1 MAAKEPI
8 HSGHFMT
15 SNPHEVKPDEDDEDF
30 EVDVVDVDDSM
41 TDIAQE
47 KVARQDKELLK
58 DEKPVT
64 FYKFGPEKTQSIAID
79 VSLNKLKK
87 CINVAYMKLTTPKWK
102 DFKGLKMQWK
112 HRIRLNNV
120 IWRAYYM
127 EFRKPDKKKKT
138 PYCYFAVPDDDT
150 THTKIEGSVL
160 EGMYWKR
167 RMEAVCAQYKR
178 WRTYNRPAKKK
189 SKACCRKRENSCTCI
204 PSRPPQSQTPNMTSY
219 NDLFDVDEFDNEFT
233 NSLFESLNV
242 PFLFPNPKEIGPDSV
257 GNADIM
263 QPCLLS
269 LQPSIDEINLVNGV
283 DMNHADSHIILP
295 EVVPANL
302 QIPPYRPK
310 EYKEYKEYDNGS
322 MSMEYRNQ
330 QPTRQSSAVSQ
341 NVLMSTQMSQPL
353 YSRAIYDSV
362 AQLHHSSPQ
371 SFGNEDSSGRASSTI
386 SFGTST
392 PQPQTYMSPHIIAAV
407 SGSTVIQPS
416 PSPVFANSQTS
427 SPFSNHDSNVFRN
440 KFIMENNLH
449 HQQQQHQFWIN
460 SVQQQH
466 YLQNEQNRRAIQ
478 MLQSQAPHQSPL
490 GISPTM
496 GMSNGNMQF
505 GSTLLNLSNANT
517 ASSSTLTNLIQR
529 NNIMSNQQMHFMH
542 NNNSPLSRYLAPNNS
557 DIHQQQQQLQQTTL
571 PSPQQQI
578 SSSNQIS
585 GILQTKPNET
595 RLEYPYHNGFAQIK
609 MEKPFIKQQAETDSE
624 ISDDIYRSITNPASA
639 EPSGSTFSQLTP
651 SFQSLRT
658 ESQPSAQIFKSAST
672 GDTPANSAPPTT
684 QYSQRYNGRAQKR
697 VASNISTR
705 SSPNYTQVASTS
717 SSDAILSDS
726 ETNEKSDDIPKR
738 KRRATSSRTEQ
749 IDDSLHPEERKRI
762 LHLNAEKNRRNALK
776 DGFDMLTT
784 VIPAIE
790 EAGIKPTNAVVLNRA
805 AQYIRSLRTESERR
819 KEDLVTFKER
829 IEKMNAKIAMLQSN
843 LPSTCRSQ
851 SSSVANANMKNQI
864 EQSFDRH
871 VRNQSR
877 LNYRYW
883 LMAHTMRPLIQS
895 YAKSV
900 HTDSSDKQKVIASA
914 QKWLNENWNVASL
927 RPLAS
932 QMLIYLATEGNLL
945 KNSSAL
951 PEHVMK
957 EINKI
962 T

>member
-1 MAAKEPI
+1 
-8 HSGHFMT
+8 
-15 SNPHEVKPDEDDEDF
+15 
-30 EVDVVDVDDSM
+30 
-41 TDIAQE
+41 
-47 KVARQDKELLK
+47 LK

-204 PSRPPQSQTPNMTSY
+204 PNRPPQSQTPNMMSY
-219 NDLFDVDEFDNEFT
+219 NDIFDVDEFDNEFT

-283 DMNHADSHIILP
+283 DMNQGDSHIILP

-322 MSMEYRNQ
+322 MSMEYRNP

-362 AQLHHSSPQ
+362 AQLQPTQLQPSPQ

-386 SFGTST
+386 SFGTPT
-392 PQPQTYMSPHIIAAV
+392 PQPQTYNMAPHIIAAV

-416 PSPVFANSQTS
+416 PSPVFPGSQTS
-427 SPFSNHDSNVFRN
+427 SPFSNHESNAFRN
-440 KFIMENNLH
+440 KFIIENNLH
-449 HQQQQHQFWIN
+449 QQQQQHQLWLN

-466 YLQNEQNRRAIQ
+466 YQNLQNEQNRRTIQ
-478 MLQSQAPHQSPL
+478 MLQSQAPPQSPL

-496 GMSNGNMQF
+496 GMSNGNVQF

-517 ASSSTLTNLIQR
+517 ASSSTITNLIQR
-529 NNIMSNQQMHFMH
+529 NNIMSNHPMHLMQ
-542 NNNSPLSRYLAPNNS
+542 NNNSPLSRYLAPNS
-557 DIHQQQQQLQQTTL
+557 HIHQQPILPSSQPPQISGLLQQQQQ
-571 PSPQQQI
+571 
-578 SSSNQIS
+578 
-585 GILQTKPNET
+585 QTKSNET
-595 RLEYPYHNGFAQIK
+595 HLEYPHHNGFTQVKI
-609 MEKPFIKQQAETDSE
+609 EKPFIKQQVVEPESDLA
-624 ISDDIYRSITNPASA
+624 DDIYRSSANPASA
-639 EPSGSTFSQLTP
+639 EPSSSAFSSQLTP
-651 SFQSLRT
+651 SFQNLRT

-672 GDTPANSAPPTT
+672 GDTPINSAPPTT
-684 QYSQRYNGRAQKR
+684 QYPQRYSSRAQKR
-697 VASNISTR
+697 VSSNISTR

-726 ETNEKSDDIPKR
+726 ETNDKSDDIPKR
-738 KRRATSSRTEQ
+738 KRRATSRAEV
-749 IDDSLHPEERKRI
+749 DDSLHPEERKRI

-819 KEDLVTFKER
+819 KDDLVNLKER

-851 SSSVANANMKNQI
+851 TSSSSNNANMTNQI

-900 HTDSSDKQKVIASA
+900 HSDSSDKQKVIASV
-914 QKWLNENWNVASL
+914 QKWLNENWTVASL

-945 KNSSAL
+945 KNSSSL

>member
-1 MAAKEPI
+1 
-8 HSGHFMT
+8 
-15 SNPHEVKPDEDDEDF
+15 
-30 EVDVVDVDDSM
+30 
-41 TDIAQE
+41 
-47 KVARQDKELLK
+47 
-58 DEKPVT
+58 
-64 FYKFGPEKTQSIAID
+64 
-79 VSLNKLKK
+79 
-87 CINVAYMKLTTPKWK
+87 MKLTTPKWK

-178 WRTYNRPAKKK
+178 WRTYNRPAKKR

-204 PSRPPQSQTPNMTSY
+204 PMRPRQSLTPNLSY

-283 DMNHADSHIILP
+283 DINHADSHIIHH
-295 EVVPANL
+295 EIVPASL

-310 EYKEYKEYDNGS
+310 EYKDYDSGGS
-322 MSMEYRNQ
+322 LPMEYRNHP
-330 QPTRQSSAVSQ
+330 QPTRQSSAVTQ

-362 AQLHHSSPQ
+362 AQLQPSPQ
-371 SFGNEDSSGRASSTI
+371 SSSFPNDDSSGRASSTI

-392 PQPQTYMSPHIIAAV
+392 PQPQTPYMPPHIIAAV

-416 PSPVFANSQTS
+416 PSPAFSGSSQTS
-427 SPFSNHDSNVFRN
+427 SPFPVQDSNTFRN
-440 KFIMENNLH
+440 RFIMENSLQ

-460 SVQQQH
+460 TMNQQH
-466 YLQNEQNRRAIQ
+466 YQNLQNEQSRRTIQ
-478 MLQSQAPHQSPL
+478 MFQSQAPPQSPL
-490 GISPTM
+490 GVSPTM
-496 GMSNGNMQF
+496 GMPNGNVQF
-505 GSTLLNLSNANT
+505 GSPLLNLSNVNS
-517 ASSSTLTNLIQR
+517 ASSSTITNLIQQ
-529 NNIMSNQQMHFMH
+529 NHIMYNHPMHLMQNSNL
-542 NNNSPLSRYLAPNNS
+542 PLSRYLNSNNLHQQS
-557 DIHQQQQQLQQTTL
+557 EQQQQQ
-571 PSPQQQI
+571 
-578 SSSNQIS
+578 SSQLS
-585 GILQTKPNET
+585 GMQTKSNEIH
-595 RLEYPYHNGFAQIK
+595 LEYPHHNGFTKIK
-609 MEKPFIKQQAETDSE
+609 VENPFIKQQVIEPESA
-624 ISDDIYRSITNPASA
+624 ISDEIYRSLPNPASV
-639 EPSGSTFSQLTP
+639 EHSQLTP
-651 SFQSLRT
+651 GFQNLRT
-658 ESQPSAQIFKSAST
+658 ESQPSAQVFRSAST
-672 GDTPANSAPPTT
+672 GDAPLNSAVSSAS
-684 QYSQRYNGRAQKR
+684 QYSQRYTRPQKR
-697 VASNISTR
+697 LSSNISSR
-705 SSPNYTQVASTS
+705 SSPNYAQVASTS
-717 SSDAILSDS
+717 SSDAIMSDS
-726 ETNEKSDDIPKR
+726 ETNEKSEDIPKR
-738 KRRATSSRTEQ
+738 KRRATSSRAE
-749 IDDSLHPEERKRI
+749 IDESLHPEERKRI

-819 KEDLVTFKER
+819 KEDLINFKEK

-843 LPSTCRSQ
+843 LPSTVRSSQ
-851 SSSVANANMKNQI
+851 NPSGSNNANMLNQI

-883 LMAHTMRPLIQS
+883 LMAQTMQPLIQS
-895 YAKSV
+895 YATSIDS
-900 HTDSSDKQKVIASA
+900 DSSDKQKIVTSVE
-914 QKWLNENWNVASL
+914 KWLNENWNVASL

-932 QMLIYLATEGNLL
+932 KMLIYLATEGNLL
-945 KNSSAL
+945 KNPSVL